1 MTLRSRLG
9 LACALLLGAG
19 SAHAQPAPKAL
30 TAEEAEAARRAEET
44 GPAPD
49 PLAEAPR
56 AVWLA
61 ADLAFTRADLGLLH
75 DGLAFDRTGAN
86 GLRYGVSGGVRLGAW
101 RFGLRWRITDTTQFT
116 LWTIGLEAG
125 YVVKLRPASRLP
137 APILSAHL
145 GYVFDEEL
153 QRSLFKGHLPPGN
166 VIPPDVD
173 TKGIRLGVDAQAAW
187 FAQPWLRV
195 GPFVGVDATYLF
207 RARSPAPQSIYGPV
221 DTTGDALYSRT
232 GHGLGLDVNAGLRGS
247 FDIGFR

>member
-1 MTLRSRLG
+1 MTFQSRLG
-9 LACALLLGAG
+9 LAGVLLLLAG
-19 SAHAQPAPKAL
+19 TAHAQPAPKVL
-30 TAEEAEAARRAEET
+30 TPEEAEAARRADEV
-44 GPAPD
+44 GAVPAPAAD
-49 PLAEAPR
+49 APR
-56 AVWLA
+56 AIWFA
-61 ADLAFTRADLGLLH
+61 GDLAFTRADLGLLH

-86 GLRYGVSGGVRLGAW
+86 GLRYGVSGGVRFGQW
-101 RFGLRWRITDTTQFT
+101 RLGLRWRITDTTQFT
-116 LWTIGLEAG
+116 LWTFGLEAG
-125 YVVKLRPASRLP
+125 YILKLQKVT
-137 APILSAHL
+137 PILSAHL

-153 QRSLFKGHLPPGN
+153 QRSLFKSHLPPGN

-187 FAQPWLRV
+187 PVQPWLRV

-232 GHGLGLDVNAGLRGS
+232 GHGLGLDVNVGLRGS